1 MKNLIIFSM
10 LAVMV
15 IINFSGCGKAEERP
29 SEPNKKIAGQVI
41 AIDGLVDI
49 TKAEHQNSDENTA
62 FKKQLIAKLD
72 SAEKRTFA
80 ESLMAQ
86 NKLVFM
92 LMDEKILLLEF
103 VAAQQNKHI
112 TATTQVADAASET
125 LEIST
130 EQVAQPVKLYTFDA
144 LIAMKTGENQTWS
157 KLSVASQNRFA
168 ILAEIG
174 IQTGVLENE
183 TTDYNEKKSTLKLT
197 ETSLDQAQFLILKSE
212 IKAEAETKDAASDDA
227 QK

>member
-10 LAVMV
+10 LAVMAV
-15 IINFSGCGKAEERP
+15 INFSGCGKAQERP
-29 SEPNKKIAGQVI
+29 SKPNKKIEAQVT

-49 TKAEHQNSDENTA
+49 TKAEHQNSEENLA

-72 SAEKRTFA
+72 SADKRTYA
-80 ESLMAQ
+80 ESLLAQ

-92 LMDEKILLLEF
+92 LMNEKVLLLEF

-112 TATTQVADAASET
+112 STSSKIDSASATAEVAATTD
-125 LEIST
+125 
-130 EQVAQPVKLYTFDA
+130 VKLYTYDA
-144 LIAMKTGENQTWS
+144 LMAMKNGQAQEWS
-157 KLSVASQNRFA
+157 KVTLPSENRFA

-174 IQTGVLENE
+174 IQTGILENE
-183 TTDYNEKKSTLKLT
+183 TTDYNEKKSVLKLT
-197 ETSLDQAQFLILKSE
+197 ETSLDQARFLILKSE
-212 IKAEAETKDAASDDA
+212 IKAESKDAAFGDA